1 MNSNQRIAEMIVRLD
16 EGELLNVNN
25 LQDRYEISDR
35 TLRRYV
41 KEIQYVLL
49 ETNAGQLNKKDGALQ
64 LDRRSKK
71 INFDAALATGQVVI
85 GSRAFNTIELE

>member
-49 ETNAGQLNKKDGALQ
+49 ETNAG
-64 LDRRSKK
+64 
-71 INFDAALATGQVVI
+71 
-85 GSRAFNTIELE
+85 